1 MTIRLLSYNVR
12 YAELDVDEH
21 AWSRRRD
28 GVASL
33 VRFHD
38 PDVVCLQEVWREQL
52 ADLRERLP
60 GYEWACERV
69 LDGEHTPVGYRPER
83 FSPAE
88 TGVFS
93 LSETPE
99 DPTAFGWDSTI
110 PRVTTAVT
118 LRDGAADES
127 LGVVNTHFEHA
138 GERARRESA
147 ALLAERVGD
156 RPEPTVLAG
165 DLNCRPGEAPYRTL
179 VESGLRDARDAA
191 ATTHGPETTF
201 NDFEA
206 PQPGDRIDHVFLA
219 GDVDVERFGV
229 LADIDARGQYPSD
242 HFALLVDLQL
252 G

>member
-1 MTIRLLSYNVR
+1 MTVRLLSYNVR

-21 AWSRRRD
+21 AWAERRD

-52 ADLRERLP
+52 SDLRERLP
-60 GYEWACERV
+60 AYGWAGEHV

-83 FSPAE
+83 FSVADE
-88 TGVFS
+88 GVFS

-110 PRVTTAVT
+110 PRISTEAT
-118 LRDGAADES
+118 LHDETS
-127 LGVVNTHFEHA
+127 GDSFGVVNTHFEHA

-156 RPEPTVLAG
+156 RRGPTVLAG
-165 DLNCRPGEAPYRTL
+165 DLNCRPGEAPYEAL
-179 VESGLRDARDAA
+179 VESGLRDARTVAEA
-191 ATTHGPETTF
+191 PHGPETTF

-229 LADIDARGQYPSD
+229 LADLDARAQYPSD
-242 HFALLVDLQL
+242 HFALLVDLRFP
-252 G
+252 